1 MSRQAARRR
10 AARRIET
17 HTGYNA
23 AQLADLIQSS
33 YDDQTSIPGFSVD
46 KELSDKRVK
55 VYRDDKSGKA
65 VAVHRGSANVEDWR
79 DNLKLITQGKFASTD
94 TYKKHAARQERIDN
108 KYGSENVT
116 LIGHSRA
123 GGYVEHLNRKRKYD
137 QVITYN
143 KAANW
148 SHIGQRN
155 PSNQTDI
162 RSNYDLV
169 SALRPF
175 QTGGNNVYLH
185 DQIGPNLIQKHS
197 TTPLRRLPLTQE
209 GVRVPPTKSKKGVYK
224 AVGKGFYK
232 VGKVG
237 KQVLKE
243 AKREVR
249 ATAPILLGAAGAGLG
264 AAVATATLNPAL
276 EVEGGVIGGALG
288 ERLGKRLVKNL
299 R

>member
-1 MSRQAARRR
+1 MTRQTTRKR
-10 AARRIET
+10 AARRIVT

-23 AQLADLIQSS
+23 TQLADLIQSS

-55 VYRDDKSGKA
+55 VYRDDRSNRV

-79 DNLKLITQGKFASTD
+79 DNLKLLTHGKFASTD
-94 TYKKHAARQERIDN
+94 TYKKHKARQERIDE
-108 KYGSENVT
+108 KYGASNVT

-123 GGYVEHLNRKRKYD
+123 GGYVEHLNRDRVYD

-169 SALRPF
+169 SALHPF
-175 QTGGNNVYLH
+175 QTGGNAVYLH
-185 DQIGPNLIQKHS
+185 DQIGFNLIQKHS
-197 TTPLRRLPLTQE
+197 TRPLRRLPMVPE
-209 GVRVPPTKSKKGVYK
+209 GVRAPPSREARRPTVLRNVASVPQRPVSGDALGGKGVNCIIK
-224 AVGKGFYK
+224 TS
-232 VGKVG
+232 
-237 KQVLKE
+237 
-243 AKREVR
+243 R
-249 ATAPILLGAAGAGLG
+249 
-264 AAVATATLNPAL
+264 
-276 EVEGGVIGGALG
+276 
-288 ERLGKRLVKNL
+288 
-299 R
+299 